1 MQKESTINHDKE
13 VATNEIVLT
22 SDTTL
27 MLDLMQ
33 VLFNVLPDT
42 CVQVSV
48 PTNKD
53 SVHEENAY
61 SIVFVMLFH
70 LLILCR
76 SSWFCIEEIRFL
88 DVSWLEAC
96 ACGTRASETD
106 FPRHS
111 KNLNSPL

>member
-1 MQKESTINHDKE
+1 MLRCKLCGFFLAWHVAFNTESAKTNTHEQYLRIMRFGTQSQNSAMPFEKGITMHYCKE
-13 VATNEIVLT
+13 VASNQIAIT

-53 SVHEENAY
+53 AAHKEN
-61 SIVFVMLFH
+61 
-70 LLILCR
+70 
-76 SSWFCIEEIRFL
+76 
-88 DVSWLEAC
+88 D
-96 ACGTRASETD
+96 
-106 FPRHS
+106 
-111 KNLNSPL
+111 

>member
-1 MQKESTINHDKE
+1 MHFRKK
-13 VATNEIVLT
+13 VASNQIAIT

-53 SVHEENAY
+53 AAHEENDY
-61 SIVFVMLFH
+61 
-70 LLILCR
+70 
-76 SSWFCIEEIRFL
+76 
-88 DVSWLEAC
+88 
-96 ACGTRASETD
+96 
-106 FPRHS
+106 
-111 KNLNSPL
+111 

>member
-1 MQKESTINHDKE
+1 MKAFEKGSAMHYRKE
-13 VATNEIVLT
+13 VASNQIAIT

-53 SVHEENAY
+53 AAHKEN
-61 SIVFVMLFH
+61 
-70 LLILCR
+70 
-76 SSWFCIEEIRFL
+76 
-88 DVSWLEAC
+88 D
-96 ACGTRASETD
+96 
-106 FPRHS
+106 
-111 KNLNSPL
+111 